1 MNSEIHS
8 TNIEYVKLPTR
19 SPQDNG
25 YNCGLYM
32 CNQVKYL
39 VEHIDGKEKFI
50 TLPAKGEEAY
60 NFFKKNLYE
69 AVCRDKMEMLYM
81 RKCIILLVKRLLIL
95 FKNTTVSNQNVKSM
109 KKEMTKRI
117 FYAIRCIDLYLT
129 SFLSSGE
136 YFFCV
141 SKSIQYKDTDM
152 MAEEDYEILN
162 GMGDQAANAF
172 CETVGCTPYVNIG
185 GMQPRQ
191 TNYTK
196 SNKDQNKELP
206 TKKSDIQPRL
216 PKLNKKKK
224 KKNQAKKK
232 NF

>member
-1 MNSEIHS
+1 MSEKTKNTWDAEIHS
-8 TNIEYVKLPTR
+8 RSIKYVKLPTR
-19 SPQDNG
+19 SSQDDG

-32 CNQVKYL
+32 CDQVKYL
-39 VEHIDGKEKFI
+39 VEQIDGKEKII

-136 YFFCV
+136 YFFA
-141 SKSIQYKDTDM
+141 SQKAFNIRTEIQ
-152 MAEEDYEILN
+152 
-162 GMGDQAANAF
+162 
-172 CETVGCTPYVNIG
+172 
-185 GMQPRQ
+185 
-191 TNYTK
+191 
-196 SNKDQNKELP
+196 
-206 TKKSDIQPRL
+206 
-216 PKLNKKKK
+216 
-224 KKNQAKKK
+224 
-232 NF
+232 